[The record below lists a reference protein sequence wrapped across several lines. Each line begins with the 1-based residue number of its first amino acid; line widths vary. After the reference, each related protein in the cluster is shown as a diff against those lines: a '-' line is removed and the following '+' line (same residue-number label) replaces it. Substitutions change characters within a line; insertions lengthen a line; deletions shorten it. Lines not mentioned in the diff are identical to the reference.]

1 MHCKQMKKLG
11 NYQNK
16 SLYPEQVVHLYN
28 GTCPNQTS
36 FIPAALGILD
46 KWKYTLTYRVHP
58 R

>member
-1 MHCKQMKKLG
+1 MKKLG